1 MSKARH
7 VKESYQN
14 EHGDISVT
22 KSPKSKSPKFNS
34 NPDFWLGLADL
45 RPSAA
50 PLSRCGPFFV
60 QGSRPLTMGWGH
72 PRHWEMER
80 LRPASAALGPRAELA
95 LRVLATAP
103 SRVRG
108 SGFQGNCRLLAQ
120 QFGDFRR
127 RRSTSDGICS
137 LHDMA
142 PASGLKF
149 RGKPSEFNCGNWASA
164 TQACGPSCFAAEH
177 AQRKGRW
184 SFCSGRCARCTD
196 RQQNPGHDAFTNF
209 RLHKTNPIQT
219 L

>member
-1 MSKARH
+1 M
-7 VKESYQN
+7 KESYQN

-50 PLSRCGPFFV
+50 PCL
-60 QGSRPLTMGWGH
+60 PL
-72 PRHWEMER
+72 PPPARSI
-80 LRPASAALGPRAELA
+80 LRTRQLPSYDGLGASGELRDGETSAALGPRAELA

-108 SGFQGNCRLLAQ
+108 SGFQGNCRVFSQ

-137 LHDMA
+137 LTW
-142 PASGLKF
+142 LLL
-149 RGKPSEFNCGNWASA
+149 
-164 TQACGPSCFAAEH
+164 QA
-177 AQRKGRW
+177 
-184 SFCSGRCARCTD
+184 
-196 RQQNPGHDAFTNF
+196 
-209 RLHKTNPIQT
+209 
-219 L
+219 

>member
-50 PLSRCGPFFV
+50 PCL
-60 QGSRPLTMGWGH
+60 PL
-72 PRHWEMER
+72 PPPARSI
-80 LRPASAALGPRAELA
+80 LRTRQLPSYDGLGASGELRDGETSAALGPRAEFV

-108 SGFQGNCRLLAQ
+108 SGLQGNCRV
-120 QFGDFRR
+120 
-127 RRSTSDGICS
+127 
-137 LHDMA
+137 
-142 PASGLKF
+142 
-149 RGKPSEFNCGNWASA
+149 
-164 TQACGPSCFAAEH
+164 
-177 AQRKGRW
+177 
-184 SFCSGRCARCTD
+184 
-196 RQQNPGHDAFTNF
+196 
-209 RLHKTNPIQT
+209 
-219 L
+219 